1 MWTSYQCFNFNI
13 YSFNDYIYIY
23 SNNNNN
29 FPHILHI
36 YSLTKI
42 EAEPIPEPIHIEVNP
57 I

>member
-23 SNNNNN
+23 STNNNN